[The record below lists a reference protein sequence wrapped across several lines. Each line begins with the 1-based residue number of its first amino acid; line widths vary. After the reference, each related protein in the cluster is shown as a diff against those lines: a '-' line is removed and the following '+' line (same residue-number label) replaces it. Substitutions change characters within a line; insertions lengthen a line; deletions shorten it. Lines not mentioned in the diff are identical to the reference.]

1 MSKIKISALGG
12 MGENG
17 KNMFIVEVD
26 ERIFILDSGLK
37 YPSIDMYGIDAIVPN
52 IDYLINNK
60 DRIEGIFISH
70 GHEDHIGALPYILEN
85 INVRVYATHFTISLI
100 ESLLQLNKMNKS
112 RYKLYRINDNKTLT
126 FGKVK
131 VSFFNTTHSIPESVG
146 IIISTVDGNI
156 IYAPDFH
163 FGIEKNQKYLTS
175 FDKINKGDKNG
186 TLAVLAE
193 SIGISSIDRSTNDLL
208 FEHAFKNIL
217 DRNTHRI
224 FVSLFSTDL
233 SRIQKVIDMSLEKNR
248 KIAVMGRKG
257 EEIIDIAIKSEYLK
271 IPEEAYQLFR
281 PYDDKHRNEFDNLV
295 VLVLG
300 MRNEPYNI
308 LTRICNNKDRFIR
321 FTDKDQVVFISDP
334 IPGTLKTYIDT
345 MDELYRKNVEV
356 EVISKKK
363 LRTTHATS
371 EDLFLLYSMTK
382 PKYLYPIIGEYRHLK
397 RHQEL
402 LKSFG
407 YSDEQ
412 IIMIDNGIVSEIN
425 DGIIDKNIDNNLIP
439 SGDEYVDGSLIGNV
453 SMELISERER
463 LAGEGIIVIV
473 GYLDKRRRQMVGTP
487 IITTKGFVHTTSI
500 ENFNNTISEF
510 FLRMMK
516 NALSK
521 ATYDKEQVIKSLSE
535 EISKIVF
542 RLSKKRP
549 AILPVLVNIKK

>member
-1 MSKIKISALGG
+1 MSNIKISALGG

-52 IDYLINNK
+52 IDYLIENK
-60 DRIEGIFISH
+60 HRIEGIFISH
-70 GHEDHIGALPYILEN
+70 GHEDHIGALPYLLKN
-85 INVRVYATHFTISLI
+85 INARVYATHFTICLI
-100 ESLLQLNKMNKS
+100 ESLLNTNNMNKS
-112 RYKLYRINDNKTLT
+112 RYKLYRINDNKELV
-126 FGKVK
+126 FGNVT
-131 VSFFNTTHSIPESVG
+131 VTFFNTTHSIPESAG
-146 IIISTVDGNI
+146 IIISTEDGNI

-163 FGIEKNQKYLTS
+163 FGIEKNKKYLTS
-175 FDKINKGDKNG
+175 FDKINNG
-186 TLAVLAE
+186 NKKTLAVMAE

-217 DRNTHRI
+217 DQNTHRV

-233 SRIQKVIDMSLEKNR
+233 SRIQKVIDMSLEKKR

-257 EEIIDIAIKSEYLK
+257 EEIIDIAIKYDYLK
-271 IPEEAYQLFR
+271 IPSHAYQLFR
-281 PYDDKHRNEFDNLV
+281 PYDERHQNEYDNLV

-308 LTRICNNKDRFIR
+308 LSRICNNKDRFIR

-334 IPGTLKTYIDT
+334 IPGTLKTYINT
-345 MDELYRKNVEV
+345 IDELYRKNVEV
-356 EVISKKK
+356 EVINKKK
-363 LRTTHATS
+363 LRTTHATA

-382 PKYLYPIIGEYRHLK
+382 PQYIYPIIGEYRHLH
-397 RHQEL
+397 RHQQL

-407 YSDEQ
+407 YQDED
-412 IIMIDNGIVSEIN
+412 IVMIDNGHVSVLE
-425 DGIIDKNIDNNLIP
+425 DGVITTTEKII

-453 SMELISERER
+453 STELISERER

-473 GYLDKRRRQMVGTP
+473 GYLDKRHRQMVGVPT
-487 IITTKGFVHTTSI
+487 ITTKGFVLSTNV
-500 ENFNNTISEF
+500 ENFNETISDF
-510 FLRMMK
+510 FLRIMK

-521 ATYDKEQVIKSLSE
+521 HTFDKEQTIKTLSE

-549 AILPVLVNIKK
+549 AILPVIVNIKK

>member
-1 MSKIKISALGG
+1 MSNIKISALGG

-37 YPSIDMYGIDAIVPN
+37 YPTLDMYGIDAIVPS
-52 IDYLINNK
+52 IDYLIENK

-70 GHEDHIGALPYILEN
+70 GHEDHIGALPYLLKN
-85 INVRVYATHFTISLI
+85 INVRVYATHFTICLI
-100 ESLLQLNKMNKS
+100 ESLLQINNMNKKK
-112 RYKLYRINDNKTLT
+112 YKLYRINDTKTLN
-126 FGKVK
+126 FGSVT
-131 VSFFNTTHSIPESVG
+131 VSFFNTTHSIPESIG
-146 IIISTVDGNI
+146 IIISTNDGNI
-156 IYAPDFH
+156 VYAPDFH
-163 FGIEKNQKYLTS
+163 FGIEKNHKYQTS
-175 FDKINKGDKNG
+175 FDKINNSNKNG

-193 SIGISSIDRSTNDLL
+193 SIGITSVDRTTNDVL
-208 FEHAFKNIL
+208 FEHAFKSIL
-217 DRNTHRI
+217 DRNDHRV

-257 EEIIDIAIKSEYLK
+257 EEIIDIAIKSDYLK
-271 IPEEAYQLFR
+271 IPDYAYVTLKT
-281 PYDDKHRNEFDNLV
+281 YDDNNKNELDNLV

-308 LTRICNNKDRFIR
+308 LSRICNNKDRFIR
-321 FTDKDQVVFISDP
+321 FTSKDQVVFISDP

-363 LRTTHATS
+363 LRTSHATS

-382 PKYLYPIIGEYRHLK
+382 PKYIYPIIGEYRHLN
-397 RHQEL
+397 RHEQL
-402 LKSFG
+402 LKSLG
-407 YSDEQ
+407 YKEDR
-412 IIMIDNGIVSEIN
+412 IVKIDNGIVSIIN
-425 DGIIDKNIDNNLIP
+425 DGELAGTDTIVT
-439 SGDEYVDGSLIGNV
+439 GDEYVDGSLIGNV
-453 SMELISERER
+453 STELISERER
-463 LAGEGIIVIV
+463 LAGEGIVVIV
-473 GYLDKRRRQMVGTP
+473 GYLDKRRRQIVGNP
-487 IITTKGFVHTTSI
+487 IITTKGFVHSSSV

-516 NALSK
+516 NALNK
-521 ATYDKEQVIKSLSE
+521 PTYDKEQVIKSLSE
-535 EISKIVF
+535 EIGKIVF

-549 AILPVLVNIKK
+549 AILPVIVNIKK

>member
-1 MSKIKISALGG
+1 MSNIKISALGG

-52 IDYLINNK
+52 IDYLIENK

-70 GHEDHIGALPYILEN
+70 GHEDHIGALPYLLKN
-85 INVRVYATHFTISLI
+85 INVRVYATHFTICLI
-100 ESLLQLNKMNKS
+100 ESLLQLNNMNKKK
-112 RYKLYRINDNKTLT
+112 YKLYRINDTKTLT
-126 FGKVK
+126 FGDVT
-131 VSFFNTTHSIPESVG
+131 VSFYNTTHSIPESVG
-146 IIISTVDGNI
+146 IVISTTDGNI
-156 IYAPDFH
+156 IYAPDFN
-163 FGIEKNQKYLTS
+163 FGIEKNYKYQTS
-175 FDKINKGDKNG
+175 FDKINNSNNKG

-193 SIGISSIDRSTNDLL
+193 SIGIRSVDRSTNDLL
-208 FEHAFKNIL
+208 FEHTFKSIL
-217 DRNTHRI
+217 DGNMHRV
-224 FVSLFSTDL
+224 FVSLLSTDL

-257 EEIIDIAIKSEYLK
+257 EEIIDIAIKSDYLK
-271 IPEEAYQLFR
+271 IPDYAYVTLK
-281 PYDDKHRNEFDNLV
+281 PYDEKNHNEIDNLV
-295 VLVLG
+295 VLVIG
-300 MRNEPYNI
+300 MRHESYNI

-321 FTDKDQVVFISDP
+321 FTSNDKVVFISDP
-334 IPGTLKTYIDT
+334 VPGTLKTYIET
-345 MDELYRKNVEV
+345 MDELYRKNVEI
-356 EVISKKK
+356 EIIPKKK

-382 PKYLYPIIGEYRHLK
+382 PKYIYPIIGEYRHLA

-402 LKSFG
+402 LKNLG
-407 YSDEQ
+407 YDEKK
-412 IIMIDNGIVSEIN
+412 IVSIDNGLVSVITDGLLNGTEEI
-425 DGIIDKNIDNNLIP
+425 I

-453 SMELISERER
+453 SQELISERER

-473 GYLDKRRRQMVGTP
+473 GYLDKRRRQMVGNP
-487 IITTKGFVHTTSI
+487 IITTKGFVHSTNV

-516 NALSK
+516 NALNK
-521 ATYDKEQVIKSLSE
+521 PTYDKEQVIKSLSE
-535 EISKIVF
+535 EIGKIVF

-549 AILPVLVNIKK
+549 AILPVIVNIKK